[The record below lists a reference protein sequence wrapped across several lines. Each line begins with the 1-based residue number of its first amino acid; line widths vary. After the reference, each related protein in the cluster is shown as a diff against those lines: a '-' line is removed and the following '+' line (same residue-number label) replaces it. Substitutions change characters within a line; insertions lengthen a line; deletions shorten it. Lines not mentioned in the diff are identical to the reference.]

1 MEIHT
6 VGAVTRYL
14 KELLEVDPL
23 LQDLWVEGE
32 ISNFTVSAAGHAYFT
47 LKDANSQLRCALFRN
62 RLAAMG
68 TYRPANG
75 TAIIAHGRLSLYEAQ
90 GNYQLYVDLL
100 QPEGVG
106 ALHLQFELLR
116 SRLERDGL
124 FDQTR
129 KRRLPRFPRRI
140 GVVTS
145 ATGAV
150 LHDIINV
157 LRRRYPLV
165 ELVLA
170 ATLVQGEAAAAQICE
185 AIAALNDYGAVDLLI
200 IARGGGSLEDLW
212 PFNEESVA
220 RAIYASHVPVVTGI
234 GHETDYTIAD
244 LVADLRAPTPSA
256 AAELIV
262 PDWRECQAQVAGW
275 NRQLPLLATRCCEA
289 ARAAVRQADQSLKRL
304 SPQAHV
310 DRHRQHADDLALR
323 AQAQLTHLLAIWR
336 ATVEGRALQLGSLD
350 PTAVLGR
357 GYSICWT
364 KDSVLSSVAQVSPG
378 DVVTVQVSDGRFG
391 TKVTGENGS
400 H

>member
-1 MEIHT
+1 VEIHT

-23 LQDLWVEGE
+23 LRDLWVEGE
-32 ISNFTVSAAGHAYFT
+32 ISNYVVSAAGHAYFT
-47 LKDANSQLRCALFRN
+47 LKDATSQLRCALFRG
-62 RLAAMG
+62 RLAAHG
-68 TYRPANG
+68 SYRPANG
-75 TAIIAHGRLSLYEAQ
+75 AAVIAHGRVSLYEAQ

-116 SRLERDGL
+116 SRLEREGL
-124 FDQTR
+124 FDPTR
-129 KRRLPRFPRRI
+129 KRPLPHFPRRI

-150 LHDIINV
+150 LHDIITV

-170 ATLVQGEAAAAQICE
+170 ATLVQGEAAAAQICA
-185 AIAALNDYGAVDLLI
+185 AIATLNDHGAVDLMI
-200 IARGGGSLEDLW
+200 VARGGGSLEELW

-256 AAELIV
+256 AAELVV
-262 PDWRECQAQVAGW
+262 PDWRECQAQVAAW
-275 NRQLPLLATRCCEA
+275 DRQLALLATRRCEA
-289 ARAAVRQADQSLKRL
+289 ARAAVQHAGQTLARL
-304 SPQAHV
+304 SPQAQV
-310 DRHRQHADDLALR
+310 DRRRQQADDLALR
-323 AQAQLTHLLAIWR
+323 AQAQLAHMLAIWR
-336 ATVEGRALQLGSLD
+336 AKVEGRGLQLGSLD
-350 PTAVLGR
+350 PSAVLGR

-364 KDSVLSSVAQVSPG
+364 KYGVLRSVAQVSPG
-378 DVVTVQVSDGRFG
+378 AAVTVQVGDGSIPTRVEG
-391 TKVTGENGS
+391 
-400 H
+400 